1 MSGDGISM
9 NVAKN
14 KELTDTRRRRLG
26 MMAAIC
32 MGAFISHFTAGIM
45 NVSLPFFINH
55 FQTELAKGLWITT
68 GYLLVITVLL
78 PVMGKLGD
86 RYGFRRIHNLGFV
99 IFTVGSILVAFSPNL
114 PILLTLRVVQ
124 GIGAAMFQATNIA
137 LITIH
142 MPKEKRGHALGIL
155 STAVALGGMTGPIA
169 GGLIAEWLSWQWL
182 FLIHVPV
189 AIVATIMAYR
199 YIPGRVQDRK
209 LGTVSIVGTGLFMA
223 WITLLI
229 LVITNGSKWGWVSA
243 QTMASLMG
251 VILLLVTFLLWERR
265 QKTPFLPLRALRI
278 PAVSVG
284 LIVSNASFILS
295 NTLLVLIPFFLM
307 GATVQFSSS
316 TTGYM
321 MAAYPIALAFA
332 GPLAGY
338 WSDRYGSH
346 RLMLMG
352 LSCMGSGFVLLL
364 LFLENI
370 PISGIAAILCL
381 IGLGMG
387 LIASPNNSYIMQQ
400 TPKEHVG
407 SIGGII
413 ALTRNAGMVFG
424 SALGLGMV
432 SGQIGQESQLQAIK
446 MVFSINIFICISVII
461 MMVVIHRR
469 TIQSS

>member
-1 MSGDGISM
+1 M
-9 NVAKN
+9 NIAKN
-14 KELTDTRRRRLG
+14 TELTGMRRQRLG

-68 GYLLVITVLL
+68 GYLLVITALL

-86 RYGFRRIHNLGFV
+86 RYGFRRIHNLGYV

-114 PILLTLRVVQ
+114 PILLALRVVQ

-142 MPKEKRGHALGIL
+142 MPKEQRGRALGIL

-169 GGLIAEWLSWQWL
+169 GGLIAEWFSWQWL

-189 AIVATIMAYR
+189 AIVATVMAYR
-199 YIPGRVQDRK
+199 YIPSRVQERK
-209 LGTVSIVGTGLFMA
+209 SGTVSIVGAGLFMV
-223 WITLLI
+223 WITLLL
-229 LVITNGSKWGWVSA
+229 LVITNGSKWGWMSTR
-243 QTMASLMG
+243 TMASLMFFF
-251 VILLLVTFLLWERR
+251 LLLVTFLLWERR

-278 PAVSVG
+278 PAVAGG
-284 LIVSNASFILS
+284 LIVSCASFILS
-295 NTLLVLIPFFLM
+295 NTLLVLIPFYLM
-307 GATVQFSSS
+307 GTTVQFSSS
-316 TTGYM
+316 TTGYI

-338 WSDRYGSH
+338 WSDRYGS
-346 RLMLMG
+346 RQLMLMG

-370 PISGIAAILCL
+370 RVYGIAAILCL

-400 TPKEHVG
+400 TPREHVG

-432 SGQIGQESQLQAIK
+432 SGEIGQESPLQAFK
-446 MVFSINIFICISVII
+446 MVFGINIFICMSVII
-461 MMVVIHRR
+461 LMVVINRR
-469 TIQSS
+469 PFKSA

>member
-1 MSGDGISM
+1 M

-14 KELTDTRRRRLG
+14 TVLTGTRGQRLG

-68 GYLLVITVLL
+68 GYLLVITALL

-86 RYGFRRIHNLGFV
+86 RYGFRRIHNLGYV

-142 MPKEKRGHALGIL
+142 MPKEQRGRALGIL

-189 AIVATIMAYR
+189 AIVATVMAYR
-199 YIPGRVQDRK
+199 YIPNRMQERK
-209 LGTVSIVGTGLFMA
+209 SGTVSIVGASLFMA
-223 WITLLI
+223 WITLLL
-229 LVITNGSKWGWVSA
+229 LVITNGSKWGWVS
-243 QTMASLMG
+243 TRTIASLMCFF
-251 VILLLVTFLLWERR
+251 LLLVIFLLWERR

-278 PAVSVG
+278 PAVAGG
-284 LIVSNASFILS
+284 LIVSCASFILS
-295 NTLLVLIPFFLM
+295 NTLLVLIPFYLM
-307 GATVQFSSS
+307 GTTVQYSSS
-316 TTGYM
+316 MTGYI

-338 WSDRYGSH
+338 WSDRHGSR

-352 LSCMGSGFVLLL
+352 LSCMGGGFVLLL
-364 LFLENI
+364 VFLENI
-370 PISGIAAILCL
+370 PVYGIAAILCL

-400 TPKEHVG
+400 TPRGHVG

-424 SALGLGMV
+424 SALGLGMM
-432 SGQIGQESQLQAIK
+432 SGEIGQENPFQAFK
-446 MVFSINIFICISVII
+446 MVFGINIIIGIGVII
-461 MMVVIHRR
+461 LMVVINKR
-469 TIQSS
+469 TYKSA

>member
-1 MSGDGISM
+1 
-9 NVAKN
+9 
-14 KELTDTRRRRLG
+14 
-26 MMAAIC
+26 
-32 MGAFISHFTAGIM
+32 
-45 NVSLPFFINH
+45 
-55 FQTELAKGLWITT
+55 
-68 GYLLVITVLL
+68 
-78 PVMGKLGD
+78 
-86 RYGFRRIHNLGFV
+86 
-99 IFTVGSILVAFSPNL
+99 
-114 PILLTLRVVQ
+114 VQ

-189 AIVATIMAYR
+189 AIVATVMAYR
-199 YIPGRVQDRK
+199 YIPSRVQDRK
-209 LGTVSIVGTGLFMA
+209 SGTVSIVGASLFMI
-223 WITLLI
+223 WITLLL
-229 LVITNGSKWGWVSA
+229 LVITNGSKWGWVST
-243 QTMASLMG
+243 QTMASLIG
-251 VILLLVTFLLWERR
+251 FILLLVTFLLWERR
-265 QKTPFLPLRALRI
+265 QKTSFLPLRALRI
-278 PAVSVG
+278 PAVAGG
-284 LIVSNASFILS
+284 LIVSCASFILS
-295 NTLLVLIPFFLM
+295 NTLLVLIPFYLM
-307 GATVQFSSS
+307 GAAVQFSSS
-316 TTGYM
+316 TTGYI

-338 WSDRYGSH
+338 WSDRYGSR

-352 LSCMGSGFVLLL
+352 LSCMGGGFVLLL
-364 LFLENI
+364 VFLENI
-370 PISGIAAILCL
+370 PVYGIAAILCL

-432 SGQIGQESQLQAIK
+432 SGEIGQENQLQAFK
-446 MVFSINIFICISVII
+446 MVFGINFFICIGVII
-461 MMVVIHRR
+461 MMVVINRR
-469 TIQSS
+469 PFKSA

>member
-1 MSGDGISM
+1 MI
-9 NVAKN
+9 VAKN
-14 KELTDTRRRRLG
+14 TELAGTRRRLLG

-68 GYLLVITVLL
+68 GYLLVITALL

-86 RYGFRRIHNLGFV
+86 RYGFRRIHNLGYV
-99 IFTVGSILVAFSPNL
+99 IFTVGSILVAFSPSL

-189 AIVATIMAYR
+189 AIVATVMAYR
-199 YIPGRVQDRK
+199 YIPSRVEDRK
-209 LGTVSIVGTGLFMA
+209 SGTVSIVGASLFMV
-223 WITLLI
+223 WITLLL
-229 LVITNGSKWGWVSA
+229 LVITNGSKWGWVST

-251 VILLLVTFLLWERR
+251 FLLLLVTFLLWERR

-278 PAVSVG
+278 PAVAGG
-284 LIVSNASFILS
+284 LIVSCASFILS
-295 NTLLVLIPFFLM
+295 NTLLVLIPFYLM
-307 GATVQFSSS
+307 GAAVQFSSS
-316 TTGYM
+316 TTGYI

-338 WSDRYGSH
+338 WSDRYGSR

-352 LSCMGSGFVLLL
+352 LSAMGGGFILLL
-364 LFLENI
+364 VFLEYI
-370 PISGIAAILCL
+370 PVYGIAAILCL

-432 SGQIGQESQLQAIK
+432 SGEIGQENQLQAFK
-446 MVFSINIFICISVII
+446 MVFGINIFICIGVII
-461 MMVVIHRR
+461 MMVVINRR
-469 TIQSS
+469 PFKSA

>member
-1 MSGDGISM
+1 M
-9 NVAKN
+9 NAAKD
-14 KELTDTRRRRLG
+14 TDLSKTRGRRLG

-68 GYLLVITVLL
+68 GYLLVITALL

-86 RYGFRRIHNLGFV
+86 RYGFRRIHNLGYV
-99 IFTVGSILVAFSPNL
+99 IFTMGSILVAFSPNL
-114 PILLTLRVVQ
+114 LILLVLRVVQ

-137 LITIH
+137 LISTH
-142 MPKEKRGHALGIL
+142 MPKEQRGRALGIL

-189 AIVATIMAYR
+189 AIVATVMAYR
-199 YIPGRVQDRK
+199 YIPNLVQERK
-209 LGTVSIVGTGLFMA
+209 SGTVSIVGAGLFMA
-223 WITLLI
+223 WITLLL
-229 LVITNGSKWGWVSA
+229 LVITNGSKWGWMSA
-243 QTMASLMG
+243 KTLMSL
-251 VILLLVTFLLWERR
+251 VFFSLLLVTFLFWERR
-265 QKTPFLPLRALRI
+265 QKTPFLPLQALKI
-278 PAVSVG
+278 PTVSVG
-284 LIVSNASFILS
+284 LIVSCASFILS
-295 NTLLVLIPFFLM
+295 NTLLVLIPFYLM
-307 GATVQFSSS
+307 GTAAQFTSS

-338 WSDRYGSH
+338 WSDRYGSR

-352 LSCMGSGFVLLL
+352 LTCMGSGFVLLL
-364 LFLENI
+364 ICLESI
-370 PISGIAAILCL
+370 PVYGIAAILCL

-400 TPKEHVG
+400 TPREHVG

-432 SGQIGQESQLQAIK
+432 SGEIGQESQLQAFK
-446 MVFSINIFICISVII
+446 MVFGINIFICIGVILL
-461 MMVVIHRR
+461 MVVIHRR
-469 TIQSS
+469 SLQSP

>member
-1 MSGDGISM
+1 M
-9 NVAKN
+9 NVAK
-14 KELTDTRRRRLG
+14 KTELTGTRRQRLG

-55 FQTELAKGLWITT
+55 FQTELAQGLWITT
-68 GYLLVITVLL
+68 GYLLVITALL

-86 RYGFRRIHNLGFV
+86 RHGFRRIHNLGYV

-114 PILLTLRVVQ
+114 LSILTLRVVQ

-142 MPKEKRGHALGIL
+142 MPKEQRGRALGIL

-189 AIVATIMAYR
+189 AIVATAMAYR
-199 YIPGRVQDRK
+199 YIPTRVQERK
-209 LGTVSIVGTGLFMA
+209 SGTVSIMGASLFMA
-223 WITLLI
+223 WITLLL
-229 LVITNGSKWGWVSA
+229 LVITNGSKWGWTSA
-243 QTMASLMG
+243 RTMAFLVG
-251 VILLLVTFLLWERR
+251 VALLLGAFILWERR
-265 QKTPFLPLRALRI
+265 QEVPFLPLKALKI
-278 PAVSVG
+278 PAVAGG
-284 LIVSNASFILS
+284 LIVSCASFILS
-295 NTLLVLIPFFLM
+295 NTLLVLIPFYLM
-307 GATVQFSSS
+307 GTVVGFSSA
-316 TTGYM
+316 TTGYV
-321 MAAYPIALAFA
+321 MAAYPIALASA
-332 GPLAGY
+332 GPLAGC

-352 LSCMGSGFVLLL
+352 LSSMGSGFILLL
-364 LFLENI
+364 VYLESI
-370 PISGIAAILCL
+370 PIYGMAAILSL

-387 LIASPNNSYIMQQ
+387 LIASPNNSYIMQR
-400 TPKEHVG
+400 TPREHVG

-424 SALGLGMV
+424 SAFGLGIV
-432 SGQIGQESQLQAIK
+432 SGEAGQENQLQAFK
-446 MVFSINIFICISVII
+446 MVFEINIFICIGVII
-461 MMVVIHRR
+461 LMVIINKW
-469 TIQSS
+469 TYKSP